1 LRIKQARILL
11 KVFCEEQL
19 FYTLSHCLSLPM
31 SELEKEETI
40 PEEEEN
46 KDTEDISN
54 EEPKE

>member
-1 LRIKQARILL
+1 MLL